1 VWDENMGRYLQ
12 WLCGVTPEYNPVPKP
27 HLPPKPRP
35 KSDKAK
41 AYEEMIDYANLGIDI
56 EDNRPNDP
64 MEIDLALVNLAR
76 RIGGNVSTPTTK
88 IVNAS
93 RTVRKK
99 KPPVKK
105 RVIKKVVRPKKRRVN
120 LVTYE
125 EPAEEEDPVNDN
137 EEEVYCGAEH
147 FVHEE
152 IVYEDDDEENV
163 EYVEVEDNSSVAM
176 NLVKKK

>member
-1 VWDENMGRYLQ
+1 MGRYLQ
-12 WLCGVTPEYNPVPKP
+12 WLYGETPEYNPVPKP
-27 HLPPKPRP
+27 PLPPKPRP

-88 IVNAS
+88 VVNAT

-99 KPPVKK
+99 KPVKK
-105 RVIKKVVRPKKRRVN
+105 RVVKKVVRPKKRRVN

>member
-12 WLCGVTPEYNPVPKP
+12 WLCGETPEYIPVPKP
-27 HLPPKPRP
+27 PLPPKPRP

-41 AYEEMIDYANLGIDI
+41 AYEEMIDYANLGINI
-56 EDNRPNDP
+56 EDNRPYDP

-76 RIGGNVSTPTTK
+76 RVGGNVSTPVMNITNTT
-88 IVNAS
+88 

-99 KPPVKK
+99 KAPVKK

-137 EEEVYCGAEH
+137 EEEVY
-147 FVHEE
+147 EE
-152 IVYEDDDEENV
+152 IVYEDDDDEND
-163 EYVEVEDNSSVAM
+163 EYVEVEDNSTVAM